1 MLLRANQVRA
11 KFNKANVQ
19 VSDDTMKLINDV
31 VEREVQ
37 TMVSRCVEGNVK
49 RLTPGL
55 FYIALGNL
63 NTPRD

>member
-1 MLLRANQVRA
+1 MLLRANQIRK
-11 KFNKANVQ
+11 KFNKANIQ
-19 VSDDTMKLINDV
+19 VSDDTMKLVNDV

-37 TMVSRCVEGNVK
+37 KMVARCSDGNVK

-63 NTPRD
+63 SVPSN

>member
-1 MLLRANQVRA
+1 
-11 KFNKANVQ
+11 
-19 VSDDTMKLINDV
+19 MKLINDV

-37 TMVSRCVEGNVK
+37 RMVSRCVEGNVK

-63 NTPRD
+63 NTPKD

>member
-11 KFNKANVQ
+11 KFNKANIQ

-37 TMVSRCVEGNVK
+37 KMVVRCSEGNVK

-63 NTPRD
+63 VTPKD